1 MTDEE
6 EQIKTRHAEPWAES
20 QSPSINFTRDAVFSF
35 HLNSLTSSIWISGFI
50 EPSTESKVRA
60 IKSLHLV
67 KI

>member
-35 HLNSLTSSIWISGFI
+35 HLNSLTSFI
-50 EPSTESKVRA
+50 
-60 IKSLHLV
+60 
-67 KI
+67 